1 MWKPLT
7 LLICAIPAL
16 ADGPRWSSSRDVV
29 LSCEAVGRVTKTSL
43 WVSGDDG
50 RRWTQSPHRFDGGRI
65 HATLP
70 ADGRWSFYIVLE
82 NDAGASAGAPGDG
95 SLPHATI
102 VVDTAAPTF
111 QILSARADR
120 STGVEGRP
128 QVLLRTALVEE
139 NLGQRGIR
147 AFYRTAGAETWR
159 DGGAIEPAR
168 VGDQRELCWL
178 APLDAGDRL
187 QLMIVVTDLA
197 GNRASDVSDVIRLEP
212 AEAVPA
218 SQCAS
223 QPTAASG
230 PASQPA
236 RDPDPAISDLAGP
249 PDIAALRRAEALRR
263 RAQQNLLTGET
274 GLALARFEEAIEAD
288 PSDAAT
294 YTQLG
299 AALLRANRLDDARA
313 RFDAALKLSD
323 GSVEAIEGL
332 AQVAVGQ
339 QRFADARDL
348 LRRIVEQSPDS
359 AHTWLRL
366 GDVEFKL
373 GRRAE
378 AIAAW
383 RRAAATG
390 GTTDIG
396 EKAAARLKTFAEK
409 PAN

>member
-29 LSCEAVGRVTKTSL
+29 LSCEAVGPVTKTSL
-43 WVSGDDG
+43 WMSSDDG
-50 RRWTQSPHRFDGGRI
+50 RRWTQSPHRFDGGCI

-82 NDAGASAGAPGDG
+82 NDAGASAAPPADG

-120 STGVEGRP
+120 GTGVEGRA
-128 QVLLRTALVEE
+128 QILLRTALVEE
-139 NLGQRGIR
+139 NLGQRAIR

-159 DGGAIEPAR
+159 DGGAIEPSR

-178 APLDAGDRL
+178 APSDAGDRL

-197 GNRASDVSDVIRLEP
+197 GNRASDVSDVIRLEQP
-212 AEAVPA
+212 A
-218 SQCAS
+218 
-223 QPTAASG
+223 TA

-236 RDPDPAISDLAGP
+236 PQPAAASAPTSQPASAADPAISDLAGP
-249 PDIAALRRAEALRR
+249 PDLAALRRAEALRR

-274 GLALARFEEAIEAD
+274 GLALARFEEALAAD
-288 PSDAAT
+288 PSDVTT

-299 AALLRANRLDDARA
+299 SALLRANRLDDARA

-323 GSVEAIEGL
+323 RSVDAIEGL

-339 QRFADARDL
+339 ERFADARDL

-359 AHTWLRL
+359 ARTWLRL

-383 RRAAATG
+383 QKAATTG
-390 GTTDIG
+390 KGTDTG
-396 EKAAARLKTFAEK
+396 EKAAMRLKTFAEK
-409 PAN
+409 PGA